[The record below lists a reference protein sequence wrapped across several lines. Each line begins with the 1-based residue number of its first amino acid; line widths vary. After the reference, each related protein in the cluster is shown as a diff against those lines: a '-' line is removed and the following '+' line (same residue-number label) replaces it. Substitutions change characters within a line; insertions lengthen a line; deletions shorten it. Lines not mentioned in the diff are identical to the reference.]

1 MLWIANSCY
10 SIASPISIEAWLAQ
24 RDPFRAVGIGHS
36 RPFPLVYRPTTQEF
50 ADLYEARV
58 EGQVRPILEKHAI
71 TIAGI
76 SLSRCGRSDKPLTEI
91 GYPHTLLVITRD
103 QYPDTWIS
111 AAQEIQEV
119 FLHAGMPTEEVE
131 VEIRNPNK
139 MKYMVS
145 HVFAVDAGFLEDMES
160 VKQRIVDEVTAL
172 CGLAWSSI
180 AFHLRSPK
188 FDSTAAKLPTVLVSF
203 FEGITLDFTSIES
216 RLSETLGHYKGLR
229 LELLRGSVEG
239 TINQSLRKRIL
250 AEPSRKPRNG
260 SSIGVKGDTTEA
272 GSLGG
277 WLQFNPRIGPPTKV
291 GVTCHHVVAPRL
303 DKDPTTVEYPTAFD
317 RIASINFFE
326 SHLKSTP
333 DKDFEEALGKMQFLH
348 ANPVIGK
355 VFAYSGLRKNAS
367 NRRMDWAIF
376 ETPDTYTKNRPPPKS
391 AFKKPEDFPGGVSLS
406 YKLTEDS
413 YVKNMDRI
421 RPGSWV
427 AKTGRTTGVTSGT
440 VNLMRRFVHWEQHGD
455 FCSEEVEVL
464 GLAEDFAD
472 GGDSGSFVM
481 NVSGELVGLLIGK
494 ESGATGWNSGFVT
507 PIQDI
512 QQDVK
517 QQTGGFL
524 SLD

>member
-10 SIASPISIEAWLAQ
+10 FIASPISIEAWLAQ

-36 RPFPLVYRPTTQEF
+36 RPFPLVYRPITPEF

-76 SLSRCGRSDKPLTEI
+76 SLSRRGRSNKPLTEI
-91 GYPHTLLVITRD
+91 DYPHTLRVNTRD
-103 QYPDTWIS
+103 EYPDTWIS

-119 FLHAGMPTEEVE
+119 FLHAGMPTEEIE
-131 VEIRNPNK
+131 VEIRNPSK

-145 HVFAVDAGFLEDMES
+145 HVFAVDAGFLEDIES

-239 TINQSLRKRIL
+239 TINRGLRRGIL
-250 AEPSRKPRNG
+250 AEPSQKPRNG
-260 SSIGVKGDTTEA
+260 SSIGVEGNTTEA

-291 GVTCHHVVAPRL
+291 EVTCHHVVASGL
-303 DKDPTTVEYPTAFD
+303 DKDPTTVEYPAAFD
-317 RIASINFFE
+317 RIASINFFVF
-326 SHLKSTP
+326 HLKSTP

-376 ETPDTYTKNRPPPKS
+376 KTPVKTPDTYTKNRPPPKS
-391 AFKKPEDFPGGVSLS
+391 AFKNTEDFPGGVSLS
-406 YKLTEDS
+406 YKMTEDS
-413 YVKNMDRI
+413 MVTNMDRI

-427 AKTGRTTGVTSGT
+427 AKTGRTTGVTSGI
-440 VNLMRRFVHWEQHGD
+440 VNQMRRFIHWEQHGD

-472 GGDSGSFVM
+472 RGDSGSFVM

-494 ESGATGWNSGFVT
+494 DCGATEWGAGFVT
-507 PIQDI
+507 PIQDL
-512 QQDVK
+512 QEDVK
-517 QQTGGFL
+517 CCA
-524 SLD
+524 